1 MKTVLITGA
10 GIGIGRATA
19 KMFGT
24 HGWRVIVTDVLE
36 DEGAVVAAEINA
48 SGGTAEF
55 HTLDV
60 TSTAVAEA
68 VLASVHANH
77 GPLAALVCNAGIA
90 HKVPLEELTDEKWD
104 HTFEID
110 LKGMIRVIRPVVA
123 QMKLVGDGAIV
134 CLSSI
139 MGVAYGWDDIG
150 WANKT
155 IDFVPNYLKEL
166 EKIDNK
172 TVDGFIK
179 YWENKIFTS

>member
-60 TSTAVAEA
+60 TSTAAAEA
-68 VLASVHANH
+68 VLASVHASH

-123 QMKLVGDGAIV
+123 QMKLVGGWRN
-134 CLSSI
+134 CLPVFYHGCCLWLGSTCALLCCQI
-139 MGVAYGWDDIG
+139 WRHRACAGPWRR
-150 WANKT
+150 
-155 IDFVPNYLKEL
+155 
-166 EKIDNK
+166 
-172 TVDGFIK
+172 
-179 YWENKIFTS
+179 TSAQQYTRQRCGTRLH

>member
-60 TSTAVAEA
+60 TSTAAAEA
-68 VLASVHANH
+68 VLASVHASH

-90 HKVPLEELTDEKWD
+90 HKVP
-104 HTFEID
+104 
-110 LKGMIRVIRPVVA
+110 G
-123 QMKLVGDGAIV
+123 
-134 CLSSI
+134 
-139 MGVAYGWDDIG
+139 
-150 WANKT
+150 
-155 IDFVPNYLKEL
+155 
-166 EKIDNK
+166 
-172 TVDGFIK
+172 
-179 YWENKIFTS
+179 